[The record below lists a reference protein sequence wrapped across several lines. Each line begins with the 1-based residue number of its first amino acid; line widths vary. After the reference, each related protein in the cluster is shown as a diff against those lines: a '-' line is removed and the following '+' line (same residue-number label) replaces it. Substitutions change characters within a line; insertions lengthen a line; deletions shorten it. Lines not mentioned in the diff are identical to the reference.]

1 MHLLGPLLA
10 LLLAIKQSA
19 TSAKTPPANSVL
31 LSRVKTLTLRHG
43 QQTSARRVSAI
54 PQLTCVGGDAHGL
67 YEVDV
72 LRCKNAGFEYDA
84 EDVQWTCQAALPPE
98 FKLGSTEVVCEG
110 YDSADDPYVLKGSCG
125 AEYRLVLT
133 GMGEEKY
140 GRNVFERAYRYPSGS
155 TVGGALATSLFW
167 LAFVGKI
174 YNAQRSH
181 LLRLA
186 DFGR

>member
-1 MHLLGPLLA
+1 MHLISRLLA
-10 LLLAIKQSA
+10 LLLAIMPS
-19 TSAKTPPANSVL
+19 TSSAKTSPANTVL

-54 PQLTCVGGDAHGL
+54 PQLTCVGGNAQGL
-67 YEVDV
+67 YEVDI
-72 LRCKNAGFEYDA
+72 LRCKNAGSEYDV

-133 GMGEEKY
+133 EMGEEKY
-140 GRNVFERAYRYPSGS
+140 GRNVFERAYKYPSGS
-155 TVGGALATSLFW
+155 TVRGAFATSLFW
-167 LAFVGKI
+167 LAFVGRSCI
-174 YNAQRSH
+174 AQCNHRP
-181 LLRLA
+181 RLNNLNQ
-186 DFGR
+186 